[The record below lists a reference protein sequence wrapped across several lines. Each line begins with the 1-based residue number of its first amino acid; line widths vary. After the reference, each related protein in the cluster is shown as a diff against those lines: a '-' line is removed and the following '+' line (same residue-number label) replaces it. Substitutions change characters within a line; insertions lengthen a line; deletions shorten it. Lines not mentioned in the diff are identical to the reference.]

1 MPGVSGV
8 QDTVSRHW
16 ASLRESAEFPT
27 SVKEVVTL
35 LVNVRQSI
43 FNAMGGRVT
52 GAMASVSLALKRP
65 MQYRCS
71 ARF

>member
-1 MPGVSGV
+1 
-8 QDTVSRHW
+8 
-16 ASLRESAEFPT
+16 
-27 SVKEVVTL
+27 
-35 LVNVRQSI
+35 VRQSI

-65 MQYRCS
+65 RQYRCS